1 MEGTLENN
9 ASSNSPSLAAPLILL
24 FVFAL
29 ELISMFLERHNKR
42 GLKSAEEVKLQQE
55 IKELLKEASSLS
67 TPSTFA
73 QAAKLRRAAAAKE
86 KELLKIQESHNKGKK
101 GSNDLYLQALG
112 SLKVVTY
119 LGLTWWFWGVPLAAI
134 PQQLLQPFGKALSWR
149 AGESI
154 PGYVMIGVIPWLVLT
169 ARVSKFLCQRLPKSL
184 HFFHS

>member
-86 KELLKIQESHNKGKK
+86 KELLKSSDISWSHLVVLGCSSRCHSSATSATFWEGIVMESWRIYTRLCHDWSYTLVSIDGT
-101 GSNDLYLQALG
+101 SEQ
-112 SLKVVTY
+112 
-119 LGLTWWFWGVPLAAI
+119 VPLSEATKI
-134 PQQLLQPFGKALSWR
+134 PA
-149 AGESI
+149 
-154 PGYVMIGVIPWLVLT
+154 
-169 ARVSKFLCQRLPKSL
+169 FLPLIDL
-184 HFFHS
+184 GDL